1 MCWLILRPTYSL
13 LVALA
18 HKNKN
23 SIGFLMSF
31 RDIFHF
37 SLTVNFICLLYC
49 QLAPSP
55 RSLSKDKLA
64 TKAKDLDYLCDFCR
78 QNKRNFSKLQY

>member
-1 MCWLILRPTYSL
+1 
-13 LVALA
+13 
-18 HKNKN
+18 
-23 SIGFLMSF
+23 MSF

-37 SLTVNFICLLYC
+37 SLTVNSFVCLLYC

-55 RSLSKDKLA
+55 RSLGKDKLA
-64 TKAKDLDYLCDFCR
+64 TKAKDLDYLCDFICK

>member
-1 MCWLILRPTYSL
+1 
-13 LVALA
+13 
-18 HKNKN
+18 
-23 SIGFLMSF
+23 MSF

-64 TKAKDLDYLCDFCR
+64 TKAKEWGYRCDLNK
-78 QNKRNFSKLQY
+78 QNKQLVTVLSFTNKLILQNANLRFFK